1 MKKVLFA
8 LVIAAAFTACN
19 SGEGTAETPKTDS
32 TVAPAADTTAKP
44 AADTTVKAADSV
56 APAAPAADTTKK

>member
-19 SGEGTAETPKTDS
+19 SGEGTTEAPKADS
-32 TVAPAADTTAKP
+32 TATPAADTTAKP
-44 AADTTVKAADSV
+44 AVADSTVKVDSNAV
-56 APAAPAADTTKK
+56 AAPAADTTKK